1 MTNKSQKQTKD
12 IVSQMGIK
20 RVKFGPTWGSPL
32 RQHLDYQ
39 SIGRRAF
46 IVKEFPKKII
56 TK

>member
-1 MTNKSQKQTKD
+1 MTNKSQTKD
-12 IVSQMGIK
+12 TVSQIGIK

-39 SIGRRAF
+39 SIGRRIF